1 LFIQPTGLRLWIDE
15 YPEIERLFKVQGL
28 ENNKNGV
35 EVFKGYSVKAY
46 GKLIGGAQVMLQD
59 GEYTFSVAVDND
71 FKGQR
76 IGNSLFQIVKKEI
89 RNLGT
94 KRIMIQ
100 AKVPT
105 YWSRFGFWEVV
116 DPNSVPKGFR
126 CEGCPQYGEDCFP
139 KIMVLDL

>member
-76 IGNSLFQIVKKEI
+76 IGRK
-89 RNLGT
+89 
-94 KRIMIQ
+94 
-100 AKVPT
+100 
-105 YWSRFGFWEVV
+105 
-116 DPNSVPKGFR
+116 
-126 CEGCPQYGEDCFP
+126 
-139 KIMVLDL
+139 